1 MHKRAVILFILMLS
15 FGLVVSTEIDIQH
28 IIGTLIITLVILW
41 LWRDLDPKM
50 PVTLSLKGFFVLGH
64 CLILLAWYIIE
75 SNISVARV
83 LLFSKSAINPSFV
96 IIQPKIRSNWG
107 RILLATC
114 ITITPGTVTVD
125 IDPDTGE
132 FTVHAITEQTAKG
145 LVGWKIINIIKKM
158 ESYMEKGGEQIVD
171 VGRTYDFN
179 SSGTDKRDYRS
190 NRH

>member
-145 LVGWKIINIIKKM
+145 LGMENNQYNKKWKAIWKR
-158 ESYMEKGGEQIVD
+158 GEQIVD